1 MKENLL
7 KLSIIMSIYNAEN
20 YLENS
25 LKSILKQVDASDEV
39 ILIND
44 GSIDRSFEICKIYKE
59 MYYQKNIMIINKKN
73 EGVSVARNYGLK
85 ISSGDYILWIDA
97 DDWVS
102 NEYINEIKKCIIET
116 NADIILFDYYEVK
129 KEKQKKISYKDRAC
143 YINKNDIMKD
153 IAQDKFASTLW
164 RLAIKRKIY
173 NKIEFPNV
181 KTMED
186 YAIYHELFYYADSC
200 MYIYKPIYFYRVL
213 ENSLSHRKDQDI
225 IDRYKVIKKR
235 EQFFKKNYSFFKE
248 IYYKLPI
255 LINIGAF
262 LENNLIS
269 DKEKRDIRIL
279 ILKNIKFLLSR
290 KYLSLSKKI
299 QMIVYLISPILLRI
313 IRKNY

>member
-1 MKENLL
+1 MKKNLL
-7 KLSIIMSIYNAEN
+7 KLSIVMSIYNAEN
-20 YLENS
+20 YLEES

-44 GSIDRSFEICKIYKE
+44 GSTDSSLEICKIYKE
-59 MYYQKNIMIINKKN
+59 MYYQKNIIIINKKN
-73 EGVSVARNYGLK
+73 EGVSIARNYGLK
-85 ISSGDYILWIDA
+85 ISNGDYILWIDA

-116 NADIILFDYYEVK
+116 NADVILFDYYEVK
-129 KEKQKKISYKDRAC
+129 KAKQKKISYKDKSC

-164 RLAIKRKIY
+164 RLAIKRNIY
-173 NKIEFPNV
+173 NEIKFPDV

-200 MYIYKPIYFYRVL
+200 MYICKPIYFYRVL

-235 EQFFKKNYSFFKE
+235 EEFFKKNYSFFKE

-290 KYLSLSKKI
+290 KYLGLSKKI

>member
-1 MKENLL
+1 MEKNFL
-7 KLSIIMSIYNAEN
+7 KLSIIVSIYNAEN
-20 YLENS
+20 YLDKTLE
-25 LKSILKQVDASDEV
+25 SILKQIDTFDEV

-44 GSIDRSFEICKIYKE
+44 GSTDSSLDICKIYKE
-59 MYYQKNIMIINKKN
+59 MYYQKNIVIINKKN
-73 EGVSVARNYGLK
+73 EGISIARNYGLK
-85 ISSGDYILWIDA
+85 ISSGNYILWIDA

-129 KEKQKKISYKDRAC
+129 KEEQRKISYKDRSC

-164 RLAIKRKIY
+164 RVAIKKNVY
-173 NKIEFPNV
+173 NKIKFPNV

-200 MYIYKPIYFYRVL
+200 VYIYKPIYFYRVL
-213 ENSLSHRKDQDI
+213 ENSLSHRKNQDV
-225 IDRYKVIKKR
+225 IDKYKVIKKR
-235 EQFFKKNYSFFKE
+235 EQFFQEKYSFIEE
-248 IYYKLPI
+248 IYYKLPT

-262 LENNLIS
+262 VEKNLIS
-269 DKEKRDIRIL
+269 NKEKKDIRIL

-290 KYLSLSKKI
+290 KYLSLNKKI
-299 QMIVYLISPILLRI
+299 QIIVYFISPILLKF
-313 IRKNY
+313 IRKNC